1 MIESSSNRVP
11 HDLAAE
17 RAVLGGIIGDN
28 QVLDEIA
35 KLIEPDDFHLPAHRA
50 IYEAIISLARST
62 PPVPID
68 QLTLASELR
77 KLGKLNQVG
86 GATYLAELEGFVPTT
101 VNTRNYA
108 TLVQDKSVKRKM
120 MESCRDLIDMAAEP
134 ATDVKTLLDESQ
146 RRMLGLAERSKDTD
160 LRPFPEV
167 LDRTLELIEKLRA
180 AGGNGGVTGLASGYG
195 DLDRMLTGFHEGELI
210 IIAARPGCGK
220 TSFVLNAAAHAA
232 VRERRAVAIFSL
244 EMPEDQ
250 LAVRLLSAESRIDM
264 KRIREGRLGAAQME
278 QLSHTA
284 AALYNAPIFIDD
296 SGSLSSFDLRSKARR
311 LQNTLRNMDTPQS
324 LGLIVIDYLQL
335 MSQRGKVESRQQ
347 EVQEISRSLK
357 SLAKELKVPIIALS
371 QLNRKV
377 EERKGKGSRPMLSDL
392 RESGAIE
399 QDADVV
405 MFLHREQ
412 SDDEEGAGGPK
423 PSGPVEVELV
433 VAKQRNGPTGEVP
446 LLFFGEYTRFES
458 RAREAA

>member
-1 MIESSSNRVP
+1 MSEPFSSRVP

-17 RAVLGGIIGDN
+17 KAVLGGIIGDN
-28 QVLDEIA
+28 QVFDEVS
-35 KLIEPDDFHLPAHRA
+35 KLLEPSDFHLPAHQA
-50 IYEAIISLARST
+50 IYEAMERLQKSSPA
-62 PPVPID
+62 VPID
-68 QLTLASELR
+68 QLTLTSELR
-77 KLGKLNQVG
+77 KQGKLNQSG
-86 GATYLAELEGFVPTT
+86 GATYLAELESYVPTT
-101 VNTRNYA
+101 VNTRSYA
-108 TLVQDKSVKRKM
+108 EIVREHAVKRRM
-120 MESCRDLIDMAAEP
+120 IESSRELIEMAAEP
-134 ATDVKTLLDESQ
+134 STDAATLIDEAQ
-146 RRMLGLAERSKDTD
+146 RRMFGLAEKTRDAD

-167 LDRTLELIEKLRA
+167 LDRTLELIEQLRA
-180 AGGNGGVTGLASGYG
+180 AGGSGGVTGLASGFG

-232 VRERRAVAIFSL
+232 VRENKAVAIFSL

-250 LAVRLLSAESRIDM
+250 LAIRLLSAESRIDM

-284 AALYNAPIFIDD
+284 AQLYNAPIFIDD
-296 SGSLSSFDLRSKARR
+296 SGSLSSFDLRTKARR
-311 LQNTLRNMDTPQS
+311 LQTMLNNMDEPKS

-377 EERKGKGSRPMLSDL
+377 EERRGKGSRPMLSDL

-412 SDDEEGAGGPK
+412 ADDEGDGGPR

-446 LLFFGEYTRFES
+446 LLFFGEFTRFES